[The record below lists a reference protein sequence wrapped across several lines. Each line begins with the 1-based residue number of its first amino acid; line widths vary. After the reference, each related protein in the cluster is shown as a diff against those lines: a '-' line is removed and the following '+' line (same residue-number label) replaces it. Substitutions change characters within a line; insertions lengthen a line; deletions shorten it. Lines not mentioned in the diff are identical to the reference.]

1 MNNMVTK
8 IKLIAVVA
16 LIYATT
22 VFSTC
27 NKTILGCSEESHS
40 FQINAIAYPDKDSI
54 HIGDTLWLE
63 VNAPTTLKDVFS
75 GKMMDYSG
83 AANLGTVVT
92 LLQFFPDKNTSG
104 AINNFYFFIQQ
115 GSKSSNTVDPL
126 SNQVLLVSEVNGS
139 YKLKLGLI
147 PSKIGNYVLTI
158 SNATNVYRKN
168 DKCAKASF
176 TIDFSETNQHF
187 YLLKLWRPDLVLD
200 DLGKSK
206 VYYFK
211 VY

>member
-1 MNNMVTK
+1 MVTN
-8 IKLIAVVA
+8 IKLTAVVV

-83 AANLGTVVT
+83 AANLGSAIGFGEYSIVGIFKNAANYFDYYLVT
-92 LLQFFPDKNTSG
+92 GASVSNPNT
-104 AINNFYFFIQQ
+104 AQIREYLFTQANN
-115 GSKSSNTVDPL
+115 
-126 SNQVLLVSEVNGS
+126 S
-139 YKLKLGLI
+139 YRFKLGVI
-147 PSKIGNYVLTI
+147 PREKGIYCI
-158 SNATNVYRKN
+158 AFSNATNVYRN
-168 DKCAKASF
+168 SDKCTKAGF
-176 TIDFSETNQHF
+176 EINFENANHHY
-187 YLLKLWRPDLVLD
+187 YLNPNFQNGALPAGGENYYV
-200 DLGKSK
+200 K
-206 VYYFK
+206 VY
-211 VY
+211 